1 MNILLYANWKMNLG
15 PLDSIELIKKLTGE
29 HLNKKVEVSYFPS
42 IISLYAVF
50 KQMEGTDDFISGK
63 TSLGAQN
70 CDWREQGPV
79 TGETS
84 SSMIKDICSKILVG
98 HSERRQL
105 FGESEAIINKK
116 IAMNLSQGIISVL
129 CVGEAEF
136 YEGGASEANRVLEDQ
151 LMNALRDIDLSGHDS
166 SELVVAY
173 EPIWA
178 IGTGNAATPTIA
190 NERCVF
196 IKDRLIA
203 KYGREVAEAIPIL
216 YGGSVSENNA
226 RSFLQCEGINGL
238 LIGGASLH
246 SQEFKSIIQV
256 ANGVA
261 DEKLFLG

>member
-1 MNILLYANWKMNLG
+1 MNLG

-70 CDWREQGPV
+70 SDWREQGPV
-79 TGETS
+79 TGEAS
-84 SSMIKDICSKILVG
+84 SSMVKDICSKILVG

-136 YEGGASEANRVLEDQ
+136 YEGEASAANRVLEDQ
-151 LMNALRDIDLSGHDS
+151 LMNALRGIDLSGHDS

-178 IGTGNAATPTIA
+178 IGQGKPATPNDA
-190 NERCVF
+190 QNMMSF
-196 IKDRLIA
+196 IRKTLSLSYGESSA
-203 KYGREVAEAIPIL
+203 KSTPIL
-216 YGGSVSENNA
+216 YGGSVTADNVCD
-226 RSFLQCEGINGL
+226 FLAQADIDGAL
-238 LIGGASLH
+238 VGGASLNH
-246 SQEFKSIIQV
+246 NTFSDLVINASNTK
-256 ANGVA
+256 
-261 DEKLFLG
+261 